1 MTWRVAGPED
11 LDWITALLR
20 DHIQASMFLL
30 DNLQKYGLGSD
41 APYGM
46 QVWCLNDREGIFAIT
61 NSGSVMMQAPTATA
75 ADWRALGP
83 MVQGRK
89 IEFVLGDAPQSR
101 AFMAAVGLS
110 ELPAKR
116 DADEPG
122 FHLHLDDLVL
132 DARPGEALRPF
143 SDIPH
148 EQLLEWGTAYNV
160 EVTGKDPEVARELT
174 RMNTG
179 IYLER
184 DSHRLLYEGDR
195 PVSRTGIN
203 AQVDDVVQIGGVYTP
218 PDLRGQGY
226 ARRAV
231 AYHMDEL
238 RQKGVRAAVLFAAS
252 NEAAKAYR
260 AIGFK
265 PAGRFTLVVY
275 DPPVTL
281 AQPVAT
287 GADA

>member
-1 MTWRVAGPED
+1 MTWRVAGTED
-11 LDWITALLR
+11 LEWITALLR
-20 DHIQASMFLL
+20 DHIQTSMFLL

-46 QVWCLNDREGIFAIT
+46 QIWCLNDREGIFAIT
-61 NSGSVMMQAPTATA
+61 NSGSVMMQAPTAGG

-83 MVQGRK
+83 LIAGRE
-89 IEFVLGDAPQSR
+89 IAFVLGDAPQSR

-110 ELPAKR
+110 QQPTTR

-122 FHLHLDDLVL
+122 FQLDLADLVL
-132 DARPGEALRPF
+132 DQRPGEALRPF
-143 SDIPH
+143 ADIPY
-148 EQLLEWGTAYNV
+148 EELLEWGTAYNV

-174 RMNTG
+174 QMNTA

-184 DSHRLLYEGDR
+184 DSHRLLYEGAR

-203 AQVDDVVQIGGVYTP
+203 AQVGDVVQIGGVYTP
-218 PDLRGQGY
+218 PELRGQGY

-238 RQKGVRAAVLFAAS
+238 RQKGVRKAVLFAAS
-252 NEAAKAYR
+252 DKAAKAYR
-260 AIGFK
+260 AIGFE
-265 PAGRFTLVVY
+265 PAGSFTLVVY
-275 DPPVTL
+275 EPPVKLT
-281 AQPVAT
+281 AAIAEEMSQ
-287 GADA
+287 

>member
-1 MTWRVAGPED
+1 MAWRAAEETD
-11 LDWITALLR
+11 LDWIGALLR
-20 DHIQASMFLL
+20 DHIQTSMFLL
-30 DNLQKYGLGSD
+30 DNLQKYGLRSD

-46 QVWCLNDREGIFAIT
+46 QVWCLNACDGIFAIT
-61 NSGSVMMQAPTATA
+61 NSGSVMMQAPHATE
-75 ADWRALGP
+75 ADWGALGP
-83 MVQGRK
+83 LIAGRE
-89 IEFVLGDAPQSR
+89 IAFVLGDSVQSR
-101 AFMAAVGLS
+101 AFLAITGLAAH
-110 ELPAKR
+110 PTTR

-122 FHLHLDDLVL
+122 FHLDLEELVL
-132 DARPGEALRPF
+132 DRRADEALRPF

-148 EQLLEWGTAYNV
+148 EQLMEWGTAYNV

-174 RMNTG
+174 QMNTA

-184 DSHRLLYEGDR
+184 DSHRLLYDGDR

-203 AQVDDVVQIGGVYTP
+203 AQVGDVVQIGGVYTP

-231 AYHMDEL
+231 AYHLDEL

-252 NEAAKAYR
+252 DKAAKAYR

-265 PAGRFTLVVY
+265 PAGSFTLVVY
-275 DPPVTL
+275 EPPVVFK
-281 AQPVAT
+281 QSVEEGPC
-287 GADA
+287 